1 MQVLTASATA
11 QAQTTAGGENN
22 NSTEKKKKQKKAFF
36 DVGADS
42 LPAGAVV
49 YHDDAMSA

>member
-22 NSTEKKKKQKKAFF
+22 NSTEKKKQKKAFF

>member
-1 MQVLTASATA
+1 VQVLKASTTT
-11 QAQTTAGGENN
+11 QAQTAGGENN
-22 NSTEKKKKQKKAFF
+22 NSTEKKKQKKAFF

>member
-1 MQVLTASATA
+1 VQVLKASTTA
-11 QAQTTAGGENN
+11 QAQTAGGENN
-22 NSTEKKKKQKKAFF
+22 NSTEKKKQKKAFF

>member
-1 MQVLTASATA
+1 MQVLKASTTT
-11 QAQTTAGGENN
+11 QAQTAGGENN
-22 NSTEKKKKQKKAFF
+22 NSTEKKKQKKAFF